1 MRRQSRRS
9 TCGSASWCAMK
20 QQTDTAMPAASPAAK
35 KTTSA
40 TCRPDISPLAA
51 FGLHDGI
58 RITSAH
64 SAFPATFTEQENNGF
79 LDALSNVS
87 SQEELIRLCNERSS
101 TERTRWQSWWSLHP
115 STRRPLY
122 FTRVS
127 SEWYIRP
134 EDEMQL
140 QELRSE
146 RLRILHWLAGNN
158 GGGNAWEW
166 AANVNRL
173 ERIKDKLYQL
183 TKHPPF
189 RT

>member
-1 MRRQSRRS
+1 
-9 TCGSASWCAMK
+9 MK
-20 QQTDTAMPAASPAAK
+20 QQTDTATPAASPAAK

-58 RITSAH
+58 KTTSAR
-64 SAFPATFTEQENNGF
+64 SAFPATFTEQENSGY

-115 STRRPLY
+115 STKRLLY
-122 FTRVS
+122 FTPVS

-146 RLRILHWLAGNN
+146 RLHILHWLAANSGLGNN
-158 GGGNAWEW
+158 HTEW
-166 AANVNRL
+166 QSHCHRL
-173 ERIKDKLYQL
+173 DRIKAKLYQM
-183 TKHPPF
+183 TGHPPF
-189 RT
+189 RI

>member
-1 MRRQSRRS
+1 
-9 TCGSASWCAMK
+9 MK
-20 QQTDTAMPAASPAAK
+20 QQTDTETPAASHAAK

-58 RITSAH
+58 RTTSAH
-64 SAFPATFTEQENNGF
+64 SAFPATFTEQENNGY

-87 SQEELIRLCNERSS
+87 SREELIRLCNERSS

-115 STRRPLY
+115 PIRRLLY
-122 FTRVS
+122 FTPVS
-127 SEWYIRP
+127 SEWSIMP
-134 EDEMQL
+134 EDEMQV

-146 RLRILHWLAGNN
+146 RLRILRWLAANS
-158 GGGNAWEW
+158 GGGNPWEW

-173 ERIKDKLYQL
+173 DRIKAKLVEL
-183 TKHPPF
+183 TGHQPF
-189 RT
+189 RI

>member
-1 MRRQSRRS
+1 
-9 TCGSASWCAMK
+9 MK

-183 TKHPPF
+183 TGHPPF

>member
-1 MRRQSRRS
+1 
-9 TCGSASWCAMK
+9 MK
-20 QQTDTAMPAASPAAK
+20 QQTDTETHAASHAAK

-58 RITSAH
+58 RITSAR
-64 SAFPATFTEQENNGF
+64 SAFPATFTEQENSGF
-79 LDALSNVS
+79 SDALSNVS

-101 TERTRWQSWWSLHP
+101 IERTRWQSWWSLHP
-115 STRRPLY
+115 STKRLLY
-122 FTRVS
+122 FTPVS

-146 RLRILHWLAGNN
+146 RLRILHWLAANSGLGNN
-158 GGGNAWEW
+158 HTEW
-166 AANVNRL
+166 QSHCTRL
-173 ERIKDKLYQL
+173 DRIKDKLYQL
-183 TKHPPF
+183 TGHPPF